1 MFCCLSSCS
10 SLFVP
15 TVSNEIAFAFL
26 NHHWFICVPN
36 HWFPN
41 EQWSI
46 LDDFGAIPGMEPAIE
61 KTRPVPAGVR
71 WTDFLESRYRSRS
84 QAPQGANRDT
94 GNHIDLIHI
103 QLGLFEIYTQ
113 WIYCMAILDGENEW
127 WLPVKFGV
135 YHQTNRNIRRLG
147 FEVFQQNRFFLI
159 PPFQAH
165 DAGISKFDFNDDR
178 ELVATVSHVKP
189 LLMSGLSWR
198 VLQILIFD
206 VGICASRIWAC
217 VYGTSEKAHHLEQAS
232 GLLTCCALMQICGSW
247 SRGIPSRKSWC
258 CEMDANSQLVR
269 RCWRC
274 GMEAFVQSTDSG
286 DLRWFAKMSLM
297 IGNRG
302 LDYLI

>member
-1 MFCCLSSCS
+1 MINFGWFWGYSWYGTSHWKNPSGASWCQVNWFSGEQIPEPKSSASRCQQGHWKSHRSHPYPTGFVWNIHPMNILYGHTWWGKWMMITREIWGVS
-10 SLFVP
+10 SDKPQYPKVGF
-15 TVSNEIAFAFL
+15 
-26 NHHWFICVPN
+26 
-36 HWFPN
+36 
-41 EQWSI
+41 WS
-46 LDDFGAIPGMEPAIE
+46 LPAE
-61 KTRPVPAGVR
+61 
-71 WTDFLESRYRSRS
+71 L
-84 QAPQGANRDT
+84 
-94 GNHIDLIHI
+94 
-103 QLGLFEIYTQ
+103 
-113 WIYCMAILDGENEW
+113 
-127 WLPVKFGV
+127 
-135 YHQTNRNIRRLG
+135 
-147 FEVFQQNRFFLI
+147 FFLI

-217 VYGTSEKAHHLEQAS
+217 AYGTSEKAHHLEQAS

-274 GMEAFVQSTDSG
+274 GMEAFVQSADSG